1 MTTTIDIDQTK
12 PLYVIS
18 DSTIDENTL
27 RDAVNKGYKYYSWLQ
42 VYSRAYKND
51 KREEKVNMVTVKVE
65 GINAN
70 GRLWL
75 RPDKTYTF
83 DAFAAREKWKRL
95 IRDFGW
101 KVYSFKDK
109 SFYHQML
116 PDIGSLQ
123 YTLYDEMHRQ

>member
-1 MTTTIDIDQTK
+1 MDISIDKTK

-27 RDAVNKGYKYYSWLQ
+27 RKASNEGFAYYSWLQ
-42 VYSRAYKND
+42 VYSSAYKND
-51 KREEKVNMVTVKVE
+51 KGREKVNMVTVKVE

-75 RPDKTYTF
+75 RPDKTHTF
-83 DAFAAREKWKRL
+83 DAVEARQKWEHL

-109 SFYHQML
+109 TFYHQML

-123 YTLYDEMHRQ
+123 YTLYEEMLRQ

>member
-1 MTTTIDIDQTK
+1 MTTTIDIDKTR

-27 RDAVNKGYKYYSWLQ
+27 RDAKNKGYNYHHWLQ
-42 VYSRAYKND
+42 VYSSAYKDD
-51 KREEKVNMVTVKVE
+51 KGQEKVNMMSVKLE

-70 GRLWL
+70 GRFWL
-75 RPDKTYTF
+75 RPEKTHTF
-83 DAFAAREKWKRL
+83 DAIEAREKWAEL

-109 SFYHQML
+109 KFYHQML
-116 PDIGSLQ
+116 PDIGSFQ
-123 YTLYDEMHRQ
+123 YELYKGVPTD